1 MHHPVG
7 QSRIQTHMV
16 DQNKHPDLRLEFFSR
31 PVFLGVIRRMLDALF
46 VRIGIDQKKAA
57 QLCLAVDEAITN
69 IIRHG
74 YENDPDG
81 RIELRVT
88 VQTEPTPELIL
99 ELLDQA
105 KCVDLDTIR
114 SRDLE
119 DIRPGGLGV
128 HLIKEIMEQA
138 EYSHRPEGGMRL
150 VMRYP
155 LPEEPIGSTN
165 QDG

>member
-1 MHHPVG
+1 
-7 QSRIQTHMV
+7 MV

>member
-1 MHHPVG
+1 MNHPIAE
-7 QSRIQTHMV
+7 SRPQTLMA
-16 DQNKHPDLRLEFFSR
+16 DQNMLPDLRLEFFSR
-31 PVFLGVIRRMLDALF
+31 PLFLGVVRRTLDSLF
-46 VRIGIDQKKAA
+46 VRVGVGPAKSA
-57 QLCLAVDEAITN
+57 QLCLAVDEAISN

-74 YENDPDG
+74 YDNDPDG
-81 RIELRVT
+81 RIELLVT
-88 VQTEPTPELIL
+88 LQTEPNRELIL

-105 KCVDLDTIR
+105 KCVDLDTIQ
-114 SRDLE
+114 SRELD

-128 HLIKEIMEQA
+128 HIISEIMDKA

-155 LPEEPIGSTN
+155 LPEKPIGSTK